1 MSDFTKGVIVMGGFM
16 AQALGALFKEN
27 EELVA
32 SAKTLGGVAACRVH
46 RREEATN
53 LATGERVFRWQIEFQ
68 TEEDAEAFDN
78 SVRAIVGAV
87 TEEGDE

>member
-1 MSDFTKGVIVMGGFM
+1 VSDFTKGVIVMGGFM

-53 LATGERVFRWQIEFQ
+53 LATGERSRRRRTLRRSTTPFGPSW
-68 TEEDAEAFDN
+68 
-78 SVRAIVGAV
+78 GP
-87 TEEGDE
+87 